1 MFKSRWVRH
10 LRFLV
15 CTKRIIISRLLF
27 HRFQTNK
34 LLPFTM
40 SFLSSRR
47 IDFPM
52 VDSAGIVYYPRFWDL
67 AHRFY
72 EESWEYTCGIH
83 YNEVLENHRLGFP
96 LVHSEA
102 NFHHPLSYGDT
113 ATCKLKIK
121 RIGNTSITWD
131 FEIFNQDEILCWTS
145 VQTTVCTSMDEITK
159 KVSVPEWMREGLS
172 KIHE

>member
-10 LRFLV
+10 LHFLV
-15 CTKRIIISRLLF
+15 YTQRIIISRLLF

-40 SFLSSRR
+40 TFVSSRR

-52 VDSAGIVYYPRFWDL
+52 VDSAGIVYYPKFWDL
-67 AHRFY
+67 AHRIY

-113 ATCKLKIK
+113 ATCKLRIK
-121 RIGNTSITWD
+121 RIGNTSITWN

-172 KIHE
+172 KIQE

>member
-10 LRFLV
+10 LHFLV
-15 CTKRIIISRLLF
+15 YTQRIIISRLLF

-40 SFLSSRR
+40 AFVSSRR

-67 AHRFY
+67 AHRIY

-102 NFHHPLSYGDT
+102 NFHHPLRYGDT
-113 ATCKLKIK
+113 ATCKLTIK
-121 RIGNTSITWD
+121 RIGNTSITWN
-131 FEIFNQDEILCWTS
+131 FEILNQDEILCWTS

-172 KIHE
+172 KIQE

>member
-1 MFKSRWVRH
+1 VFKSRWVRH

-15 CTKRIIISRLLF
+15 CTKSIIISRLLF

-40 SFLSSRR
+40 TFLSSRR

-83 YNEVLENHRLGFP
+83 YNEVLENYRLGFP

-102 NFHHPLSYGDT
+102 NFHHPLSYGDI
-113 ATCKLKIK
+113 ATCKLRIK

-131 FEIFNQDEILCWTS
+131 FKIFNQDEILCWTS

-159 KVSVPEWMREGLS
+159 KVSVPAWMREGLS
-172 KIHE
+172 KIQE

>member
-10 LRFLV
+10 LHFLV
-15 CTKRIIISRLLF
+15 YTQRIIISRLLF

-40 SFLSSRR
+40 TFLSSRR

-83 YNEVLENHRLGFP
+83 YNEVLENYRLGFP

-113 ATCKLKIK
+113 ATCKLRIK

-131 FEIFNQDEILCWTS
+131 FEIFNQDGILCWTS

-172 KIHE
+172 KIQE

>member
-15 CTKRIIISRLLF
+15 CTKSIIISRLLF

-40 SFLSSRR
+40 TFLSSRR

-83 YNEVLENHRLGFP
+83 YNEVLENYRLGFP

-102 NFHHPLSYGDT
+102 NFHHPLSYGDI
-113 ATCKLKIK
+113 ATCKLRIK

-131 FEIFNQDEILCWTS
+131 FKIFNQDEILCWTS

-159 KVSVPEWMREGLS
+159 KVSVPAWMREGLS
-172 KIHE
+172 KIQE

>member
-1 MFKSRWVRH
+1 VY
-10 LRFLV
+10 
-15 CTKRIIISRLLF
+15 TQRIIISRLLF

-40 SFLSSRR
+40 TFVSSRR

-52 VDSAGIVYYPRFWDL
+52 VDSAGIVYYPKFWDL
-67 AHRFY
+67 AHRIY

-113 ATCKLKIK
+113 ATCKLRIK
-121 RIGNTSITWD
+121 RIGNTSITWN

-172 KIHE
+172 KIQE

>member
-15 CTKRIIISRLLF
+15 CTNRIIISRLLF

-40 SFLSSRR
+40 TFLSSRR

-172 KIHE
+172 KIQE

>member
-1 MFKSRWVRH
+1 
-10 LRFLV
+10 
-15 CTKRIIISRLLF
+15 
-27 HRFQTNK
+27 
-34 LLPFTM
+34 M

-131 FEIFNQDEILCWTS
+131 FEIFNQHEILCWTS

-172 KIHE
+172 KIQE

>member
-10 LRFLV
+10 LHSLV
-15 CTKRIIISRLLF
+15 YTKIIIISRLLF

-40 SFLSSRR
+40 TFLSSRR

-172 KIHE
+172 KIQE

>member
-10 LRFLV
+10 LHFLV
-15 CTKRIIISRLLF
+15 YTQRIIISRLLF

-40 SFLSSRR
+40 TFLSSRR

-83 YNEVLENHRLGFP
+83 YNEVLENYRLGFP

-102 NFHHPLSYGDT
+102 NFHHPLSYGDI
-113 ATCKLKIK
+113 ATCKLRIK

-131 FEIFNQDEILCWTS
+131 FKIFNQDEILCWTS

-159 KVSVPEWMREGLS
+159 KVSVPAWMREGLS
-172 KIHE
+172 KIQE

>member
-15 CTKRIIISRLLF
+15 YTKRIIISRLLF

-40 SFLSSRR
+40 TFLSSRR

>member
-1 MFKSRWVRH
+1 M
-10 LRFLV
+10 

-40 SFLSSRR
+40 TFLSSRR

-172 KIHE
+172 KIQE

>member
-1 MFKSRWVRH
+1 MH
-10 LRFLV
+10 L
-15 CTKRIIISRLLF
+15 IGRL
-27 HRFQTNK
+27 QTNK
-34 LLPFTM
+34 VKFAIKIFDYIHSLDNQKLADI
-40 SFLSSRR
+40 LSKSQNE
-47 IDFPM
+47 INKSINYFIQ
-52 VDSAGIVYYPRFWDL
+52 VNIGN
-67 AHRFY
+67 
-72 EESWEYTCGIH
+72 ESQKSGIH

-172 KIHE
+172 KIQE